1 MKIEFDF
8 SALKKTKWHEYAVR
22 FLFGGAITVAT
33 GVITKHYGPVVGGL
47 FLAFPAIF
55 PAGATLIEKHE
66 EEKKL
71 KADIPYTVRGRQVAA
86 LEARGA
92 VFGCLGLA
100 AFAVTV
106 WQFLPA
112 RNSVAILLAAM
123 AAWLMVAVLTLRL
136 RQLRFSSKTA
146 RKESF

>member
-33 GVITKHYGPVVGGL
+33 GVLAKYCGPVVGGL

-71 KADIPYTVRGRQVAA
+71 KAGIPHTVRGRQVATLDA
-86 LEARGA
+86 HGA
-92 VFGCLGLA
+92 AFGCLGLV

-106 WQFLPA
+106 WKFLPT
-112 RNSVAILLAAM
+112 RNSVAILVAAM
-123 AAWLMVAVLTLRL
+123 AAWLVVAVLTLRL
-136 RQLRFSSKTA
+136 RQLRFSLKSA
-146 RKESF
+146 RRDVR